1 MSPNTNLQKTLEKVI
16 FPIVLDHLQGK
27 THQSSDEVTQEY
39 NQIKKSHLQA
49 QNSKKTK
56 GEKIAINLRARKCKE
71 ELDNKDNKALE

>member
-1 MSPNTNLQKTLEKVI
+1 
-16 FPIVLDHLQGK
+16 
-27 THQSSDEVTQEY
+27 
-39 NQIKKSHLQA
+39 LQA